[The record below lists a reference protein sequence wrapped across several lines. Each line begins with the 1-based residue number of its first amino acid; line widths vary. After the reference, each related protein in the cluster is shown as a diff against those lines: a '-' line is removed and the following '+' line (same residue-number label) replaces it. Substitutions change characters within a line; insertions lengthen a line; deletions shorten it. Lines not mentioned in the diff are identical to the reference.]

1 MLKKIMTGQLQNIG
15 GYESVE
21 EFDFPM
27 KTEEDVQR
35 VDILLKDKKKAKAVV
50 STTWSDTCT

>member
-1 MLKKIMTGQLQNIG
+1 MTGQLQNIG
-15 GYESVE
+15 GDESVE

-35 VDILLKDKKKAKAVV
+35 LDILLKDKKKAKAVV